1 MKQSISGLY
10 QKLKGTREAYVD
22 RAKNCAK
29 LTIPSLFPES
39 STNGETLYVPYQ
51 GIGARA
57 LKSLASKIQLSLFP
71 PENSFF
77 RLTVEPTEREKL
89 GEKTL
94 GKLDQ
99 SLTRLERMVNDYL
112 ELKNIKNTAFE
123 AIKQLIVAG
132 NALVY
137 LGKDSFKM
145 FRLDKYVVQRNMEGE
160 VELIIVEEPVTKA
173 DLPKSIQKLITD
185 DDPKQKTVKV
195 HTLIRI
201 QKGKWVSDQ
210 YIQDELIPSSHSEYA
225 IGRCP
230 WVPLRMVQMSGE
242 DYGRS
247 YVEEHIGDLSS
258 LETLSK
264 SMSESAKAAARIV
277 WLVRPNGITDINAL
291 NRAKNGAYV
300 PGNPEDLV
308 CLQLNK
314 QADMAITKT
323 EADEIRR
330 GIAQAF
336 LMQSSLQR
344 SGERVTAEEIRTLA
358 SELEQV
364 LGGVYSLLSME
375 MQAPIVSVAI
385 GRLEAAGAI
394 PQFPKGTF
402 KPSIVTGVDALGRG
416 QDYQRLVT
424 AMNTMAPM
432 GEAAMTAVDMGE
444 LWSRVLASLNVPERG
459 LIKSAEQLDD
469 ERKQEQA
476 AQLMQALGP
485 QALQMQAAMQQQQ

>member
-1 MKQSISGLY
+1 MKQSVSGIY
-10 QKLKGTREAYVD
+10 QKLKGTREAYVT
-22 RAKNCAK
+22 RAKSCAK
-29 LTIPSLFPES
+29 LTIPSLFPETDS
-39 STNGETLYVPYQ
+39 NGETLYVPYQ

-89 GEKTL
+89 GVDSQ

-99 SLTRLERMVNDYL
+99 ALTRLERMVNDYL

-123 AIKQLIVAG
+123 AIKQLIVSG
-132 NALVY
+132 NALIY
-137 LGKDSFKM
+137 MGKESFKM
-145 FRLDKYVVQRNMEGE
+145 FRLDKYVVQRDMMGE
-160 VELIIVEEPVTKA
+160 VELIIVEEPLFKA

-195 HTLIRI
+195 YTCVRR

-210 YIQDELIPSSHSEYA
+210 YLEDVLIPSSHAEYA

-230 WVPLRMVQMSGE
+230 WIPLRMVQVSGE

-277 WLVRPNGITDINAL
+277 WLVRPNGITDLNAL
-291 NRAKNGAYV
+291 NRARNGAYV
-300 PGNPEDLV
+300 AGNPEDLV
-308 CLQLNK
+308 CLQFNK

-330 GIAQAF
+330 GISQAF

-375 MQAPIVSVAI
+375 LLMPIVSVAI
-385 GRLEAAGAI
+385 GRLEADGVI
-394 PQFPKGTF
+394 PSFPKGTF

-459 LIKSAEQLDD
+459 LIKSAEQLDN

-476 AQLMQALGP
+476 AQLMQVMGP
-485 QALQMQAAMQQQQ
+485 QALQMQAQQQ